1 MYKLVKIKGCDEI
14 LVDLFE
20 DKPTHKHLGHSMG
33 LNFPNEDDNITLML
47 VNLWDKEACT
57 YEGLTYKLQLV
68 KFSNAGKYKH
78 LYKKYKILSDD
89 EYIKLNHKIKEE
101 RFNLITKD
109 IVSQRY
115 ILSEP
120 KYGGFYISELEV
132 KEFLKWEKD
141 NK

>member
-1 MYKLVKIKGCDEI
+1 
-14 LVDLFE
+14 VDLFE
-20 DKPTHKHLGHSMG
+20 DKPTPKHLGYSMG
-33 LNFPNEDDNITLML
+33 LNFPNEDDNITLMI

-57 YEGLTYKLQLV
+57 YKGLTYILHLV
-68 KFSNAGKYKH
+68 KFSNEDAYTYLH
-78 LYKKYKILSDD
+78 RKYKILSDD

-120 KYGGFYISELEV
+120 KYGGFYISKLEE